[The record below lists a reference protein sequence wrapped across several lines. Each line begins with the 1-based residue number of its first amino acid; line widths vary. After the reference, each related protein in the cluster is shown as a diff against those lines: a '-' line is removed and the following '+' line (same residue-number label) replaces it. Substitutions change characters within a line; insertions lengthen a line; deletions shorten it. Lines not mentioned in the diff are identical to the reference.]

1 MLAPILLLL
10 SLLFIPAVVQA
21 DQTAADIEALLAE
34 VPKGDKPELQR
45 LRDSYGQAL
54 QLVREGERYQQQA
67 IELKEFMDSYPTKS
81 KKLEQQLKNFK
92 PTDTAGIADL
102 TEEAAQL
109 ALVSAQTRRLKLSQQ
124 REELNN
130 ALNLLELSDS
140 GLLDLLNDLRQR
152 LLKTQKSLD
161 ELQLDESQGRQQAAN
176 RILALVREQAL
187 QKRIQAVELEQL
199 SSANRNRMD
208 RLTLD
213 LLQKQIADLDIRIEA
228 LQNRQNE
235 LRRETTEATIAESDR
250 LLGEVMSDTPLLSK
264 QQELNQ
270 QLSTQLS
277 DRSRAIEA
285 LQQEYQAVE
294 QSAGELATM
303 QANLKEQL
311 EWLQVSRGF
320 GENLRNRLNDLPA
333 PYPLPQLEARIV
345 QSRVDKYSFQE
356 TLDNLQTNG
365 YSENLRLAQ
374 QDPEL
379 DAEQLAQLEELLSTQ
394 QRLLERLIVATE
406 NYIHEQTRLK
416 VAYSRQNNQ
425 LAEIKALTDE
435 RLFWLPDLR
444 PLDGHFPQALAET
457 LGWLLKAKTWTALP
471 RSLLQQGTAN
481 LTLYGLGSLVVLYLW
496 YLSRRSLKDYLA
508 DISPRIGKVTLDKYQ
523 YTFNTLLLSLLS
535 ALPLPALLS
544 LLGNAIDSTWAP
556 PIVGALAHGLRE
568 LMAPVFI
575 LLVVGNLM
583 RSNGLLVVHFSL
595 SRQKVQRIR
604 RQFQTLMLMLLPA
617 LLLFYVSQ
625 EFREFSLYDTQGR
638 LSFMFGCVLISLFSW
653 RMYREGLP
661 LLITTPKR
669 EHLTYVN
676 HLLWAVL
683 IISPLIAMLSAMMG
697 YLFTAYTLLRQLE
710 VSVLVGVSFLL
721 FYHLVSRWMLLQRR
735 RLAFERAKSKRAE
748 MLAQRGK
755 DRGKQKE
762 DGVEPQT
769 SSEMEVTE
777 EPEVD
782 LNTISSQS
790 LGLLRSALMFGY
802 VLGLML
808 LWSELNTAFSFLDT
822 IEVWQV
828 SSTLAGED
836 SLVPISLKDLVIAVF
851 VVVLTLVTA
860 RNLPGLMELS
870 LLQRLDLSP
879 GTGFAITTISKY
891 VVLIVGSFTTFA
903 MLGIDWSK
911 TQWLVAAL
919 SVGLGFGLQEI
930 FANFVSGLI
939 ILFEKPIRIGDTV
952 TIRDLTGT
960 ISKIKTRAT
969 TIMDWDRREII
980 VPNKAF
986 ITEQFINWSL
996 SDAITRVK
1004 LLIRVRL
1011 DADVELVQA
1020 LTHEAIAECKLI
1032 LDSPVPEVFLVEMT
1046 DSALVYEVRVYVNDM
1061 SHRMPMTHE
1070 LHNLLL
1076 ERLRRHDIKIPHQQ
1090 IDIRLVGEQP
1100 IRTTDVGRG

>member
-10 SLLFIPAVVQA
+10 SLLFIPATVQA
-21 DQTAADIEALLAE
+21 DQTTADIEALLAE

-67 IELKEFMDSYPTKS
+67 IELKEFMDSYPAKS

-92 PTDTAGIADL
+92 PTNTAGIANM

-161 ELQLDESQGRQQAAN
+161 DMQLDESQGRQQAAN
-176 RILALVREQAL
+176 RILALAREQAL

-208 RLTLD
+208 RLTLE
-213 LLQKQIADLDIRIEA
+213 LLQKQIADLDSRIEA
-228 LQNRQNE
+228 LQGRQNE

-250 LLGEVMSDTPLLSK
+250 LLGEVMSDAPLLAK

-270 QLSTQLS
+270 RLSTQLS

-345 QSRVDKYSFQE
+345 ESRVDKYSFQE
-356 TLDNLQTNG
+356 ALDNLQTNG

-374 QDPEL
+374 LDPEL

-471 RSLLQQGTAN
+471 QSLLQQGTAN

-508 DISPRIGKVTLDKYQ
+508 DISTRIGKVTLDKYQ

-556 PIVGALAHGLRE
+556 PIVAALAHGLRE

-575 LLVVGNLM
+575 LLVVTNLM
-583 RSNGLLVVHFSL
+583 RGNGLLVVHFNL
-595 SRQKVQRIR
+595 PRQKVQRIR

-625 EFREFSLYDTQGR
+625 EFREYSLYDTQGR

-683 IISPLIAMLSAMMG
+683 IISPLAAMVAAMMG

-721 FYHLVSRWMLLQRR
+721 FYYLVSRWMLLQRR

-755 DRGKQKE
+755 ERVKQKE
-762 DGVEPQT
+762 EGAEPQA
-769 SSEMEVTE
+769 SSEMEMTE

-952 TIRDLTGT
+952 TIRELTGT

-969 TIMDWDRREII
+969 TIVDWDRREII

-1011 DADVELVQA
+1011 DADIELVQA
-1020 LTHEAIAECKLI
+1020 LTHEAIGECSLI
-1032 LDSPVPEVFLVEMT
+1032 LDSPIPEVFLVEMT

-1076 ERLRRHDIKIPHQQ
+1076 ERLRRYDIKIPHQQ
-1090 IDIRLVGEQP
+1090 IDIRLIGEQP
-1100 IRTTDVGRG
+1100 IRTIDAGRG